1 MISLRDLVFEAR
13 DKKKPVVDKE
23 KLDEMASNFDC
34 KEWKM
39 MIGDEGDDTGY
50 HLYLKPQNASRF
62 FSDNDNKAYM
72 FMPNMMDALKKMD
85 NDNELYVIVKTWESI
100 DETSRIN
107 NLNISHFALL
117 LPSTGKLFNSLKEAK
132 DFIKENRNCIFIDNP
147 NAKRIK
153 CGAYS
158 LKDAYEQFVKYN
170 KDYKFSK
177 THPIIFYKQ

>member
-23 KLDEMASNFDC
+23 KLNEMASNFDC

-100 DETSRIN
+100 SETSKIN

-132 DFIKENRNCIFIDNP
+132 DFIKENRNCRFIDNP

-158 LKDAYEQFVKYN
+158 FMEGCAFFLSRDIPKVLI
-170 KDYKFSK
+170 K
-177 THPIIFYKQ
+177 TNTFMFL